1 MKIKLYLIGVIIAF
15 LSSSAQKEYH
25 FYSDQPEAHRIRIV
39 ENEFSYNLS
48 QAKDKLYIN
57 LKVALQKRTLNSS
70 KPITFIA
77 VLTTSAKPSKK
88 YIITDS
94 YYSFD
99 GKYYSFKLPI
109 DIVGDDSATIQ
120 VSNQNPDLIGGTD
133 FTVRFVP
140 DTRIANAVYL
150 YDSNLEPIIAN
161 TLLLGQ
167 VVVPISSIEKKVYL
181 RFYDYESQKI
191 CFPTAETPVVKNY
204 KPFIKKINSEVSFYL
219 EQKGFYE
226 FASDSLFA
234 NVKTIAVVDNIF
246 PKIDK
251 ASELLKP
258 LAYLVD
264 SIGYKSIL
272 ATTSPKKALDD
283 FWVGFV
289 GNKLDLTKRVIKV
302 YYQRV
307 YDANEKFNA
316 KTLGWKS
323 DMGMTY
329 ILLGNPK
336 TIKTE
341 GQKVVW
347 QYESGAEV
355 VFVKNNWDEYVFGN
369 FTDIRGHFASAIDHI
384 KQGNID

>member
-1 MKIKLYLIGVIIAF
+1 MNIKLYLIGLVIAF
-15 LSSSAQKEYH
+15 LGSSAQKEYH
-25 FYSDQPEAHRIRIV
+25 FYSDQPEAHRIRTV

-70 KPITFIA
+70 KPVTFIA
-77 VLTTSAKPSKK
+77 VLTGTGPSKK

-94 YYSFD
+94 YYNFD

-109 DIVGDDSATIQ
+109 DMTGGDSVMIQ
-120 VSNQNPDLIGGTD
+120 VSNQNPDLIGKTD
-133 FTVRFVP
+133 FTLRFAP

-167 VVVPISSIEKKVYL
+167 VVVPISSVDKRVYV
-181 RFYDYESQKI
+181 RFYDYESQKT
-191 CFPTAETPVVKNY
+191 CFPTAETPTVKNY
-204 KPFIKKINSEVSFYL
+204 KPLVKKINSEVSFYL

-234 NVKTIAVVDNIF
+234 NAKTIAVVDNIF
-246 PKIDK
+246 PKINK

-264 SIGYKSIL
+264 SVGYKSIL
-272 ATTSPKKALDD
+272 KTDSPKKALDD

-289 GNKLDLTKRVIKV
+289 GDKLDLTRRVIKV

-329 ILLGNPK
+329 ILLGKPK
-336 TIKTE
+336 TIKAE
-341 GQKVVW
+341 EQKVVW
-347 QYESGAEV
+347 QYDSGAEV
-355 VFVKNNWDEYVFGN
+355 VFVKNNWDEYIFGN
-369 FTDIRGHFASAIDHI
+369 FTDIRGHFTSAIDHI

>member
-1 MKIKLYLIGVIIAF
+1 MKMKLYLIGFVIAF
-15 LSSSAQKEYH
+15 LSSQAQKEYH
-25 FYSDQPEAHRIRIV
+25 FYSDQPEAHRIRTV
-39 ENEFSYNLS
+39 ENEFSFNLS

-57 LKVALQKRTLNSS
+57 LKVALQKRTLTSS
-70 KPITFIA
+70 KPVTFVVA
-77 VLTTSAKPSKK
+77 LAAGTEVGKK
-88 YIITDS
+88 QIITDS

-109 DIVGDDSATIQ
+109 DITGSDSTTIQ
-120 VSNQNPDLIGGTD
+120 VSNQNPELIGRTD
-133 FTVRFVP
+133 FTVRFAP
-140 DTRIANAVYL
+140 DSKIANAVYL

-167 VVVPISSIEKKVYL
+167 VVVPVSAAQKRVYV
-181 RFYDYESQKI
+181 RFYDYETQKAY
-191 CFPTAETPVVKNY
+191 FPTAESLAVKAY
-204 KPFIKKINSEVSFYL
+204 KPLVKKMNSEVSFYL

-246 PKIDK
+246 PKINK

-258 LAYLVD
+258 LAYLSD
-264 SIGYKSIL
+264 SIEYKNML
-272 ATTSPKKALDD
+272 ATDSPKKALDD
-283 FWVGFV
+283 FWIGFV
-289 GNKLDLTKRVIKV
+289 GNRLDLTRRVIKV

-329 ILLGNPK
+329 ILLGKPQ
-336 TIKTE
+336 TIKDE
-341 GQKVVW
+341 GTKVIW
-347 QYESGAEV
+347 EYESGTEV
-355 VFVKNNWDEYVFGN
+355 VFVKNNWDEYVFDDFKG
-369 FTDIRGHFASAIDHI
+369 IKGHFAVAIDHI